1 MTKPAAIKLKN
12 TRAQAARLIAQLMAN
27 QSSLAN
33 LIPKYLPTINEQDT
47 GLFKELCFGSM
58 RYFPRLAGIANQL
71 IKKPLKEKDHDIYAL
86 LILGLYQLSYT
97 RVPDHAALAA
107 TVDASVEL
115 RKHWAK
121 SFINGVLRQYQRH
134 ADSLTDNLSEAE
146 RFSHPDWFLGMVK
159 KRWPDHID
167 QIVVANN
174 TQPPMTL
181 RVNRLKTSR
190 DNYLSLLAQQ
200 GIDAKACQFSADGIN
215 LGHAKAVEQLPEF
228 SQGWASVQDES
239 AQLAAGLMVI
249 EDGDRVL
256 DACCAPGGK
265 TCHLLE
271 QGTTAEVHGLE
282 LVEGKLERVEQ
293 NLQRLGLDAT
303 LFAGDAAEPEHWF
316 DGQQYDKIL
325 LDAPC
330 SATGV
335 IRRNPDVKLMRQPE
349 DIHVLAE
356 LQLRI
361 LTALWPLLKPG
372 GRLVYATC
380 SIMPQENSLLV
391 KRFVEQTN
399 DCQHLPIAAG
409 WGIEQPFG
417 RQILTG
423 LQDGDGFFYACIEKA
438 TGGQ

>member
-1 MTKPAAIKLKN
+1 
-12 TRAQAARLIAQLMAN
+12 
-27 QSSLAN
+27 
-33 LIPKYLPTINEQDT
+33 
-47 GLFKELCFGSM
+47 
-58 RYFPRLAGIANQL
+58 
-71 IKKPLKEKDHDIYAL
+71 
-86 LILGLYQLSYT
+86 
-97 RVPDHAALAA
+97 
-107 TVDASVEL
+107 
-115 RKHWAK
+115 
-121 SFINGVLRQYQRH
+121 
-134 ADSLTDNLSEAE
+134 
-146 RFSHPDWFLGMVK
+146 
-159 KRWPDHID
+159 
-167 QIVVANN
+167 
-174 TQPPMTL
+174 
-181 RVNRLKTSR
+181 
-190 DNYLSLLAQQ
+190 
-200 GIDAKACQFSADGIN
+200 
-215 LGHAKAVEQLPEF
+215 
-228 SQGWASVQDES
+228 VQDES

-282 LVEGKLERVEQ
+282 LVEGKLERVKQ

>member
-1 MTKPAAIKLKN
+1 MTNATPIKAKN
-12 TRAQAARLIAQLMAN
+12 TRAQAARLIAQLMIN

-33 LIPKYLPTINEQDT
+33 LIPKYLPTIDPQDS

-71 IKKPLKEKDHDIYAL
+71 IKKPLKEKDNDIYAL

-97 RVPDHAALAA
+97 RVPDHAALAT
-107 TVDASVEL
+107 TVDASVAL
-115 RKHWAK
+115 RKNWAK

-134 ADSLTDNLSEAE
+134 ADTLIDNLSEAE

-159 KRWPDHID
+159 KRWPDYID
-167 QIVVANN
+167 QIIVANN
-174 TQPPMTL
+174 VQPPMTL
-181 RVNRLKTSR
+181 RVNGLKTNR
-190 DNYLSLLAQQ
+190 DDYLALLAEQ
-200 GIDAKACQFSADGIN
+200 GIDAKACQYSVDGIN
-215 LGHAKAVEQLPEF
+215 LSHAKAVEELPHF

-239 AQLAAGLMVI
+239 AQLAAGLI
-249 EDGDRVL
+249 GIKDGERVL

-271 QGTTAEVHGLE
+271 QGTTATVHGLE

-293 NLQRLGLDAT
+293 NLQRLGLQAT
-303 LFAGDAAEPEHWF
+303 LFAGDASEPEHWF

-335 IRRNPDVKLMRQPE
+335 IRRNPDVKVMRQPE
-349 DIHVLAE
+349 DIATLAE
-356 LQLRI
+356 LQLKI

-380 SIMPQENSLLV
+380 SIMPQENSLLL
-391 KRFVEQTN
+391 KRFAELTG
-399 DCQHLPIAAG
+399 DCQHRPIAAA
-409 WGIEQPFG
+409 WGIEQTFG
-417 RQILTG
+417 RQLLTG